1 MALLHVAFHSVT
13 LRMEMRMDVVLP
25 EDARGQIG
33 MDSRRRAVCPTLYL
47 LHGMS
52 DDHTIWQRRTAIERY
67 AAGCG
72 LAVVMPST
80 HLGWYTDMYMGGKYF
95 TYITQE
101 LPALCRDLFPM
112 LSPRREDTFVAG
124 LSMGGYGALKC
135 ALRAPEVFSRAAS
148 LSGAPDITGIC
159 AENEGE
165 PYWTDIFGPSDGV
178 EGSINDLYAAARE
191 LPPSRRPPIYMWCG
205 TEDGLLEDNRR
216 FGAHLKALNYDL
228 TYEES
233 PGGHDWRCWDAQIQ
247 RVLNWLPLNAA
258 RSDADERK
266 EP

>member
-80 HLGWYTDMYMGGKYF
+80 HLGWYTDM
-95 TYITQE
+95 
-101 LPALCRDLFPM
+101 
-112 LSPRREDTFVAG
+112 LS
-124 LSMGGYGALKC
+124 L
-135 ALRAPEVFSRAAS
+135 
-148 LSGAPDITGIC
+148 IHI
-159 AENEGE
+159 
-165 PYWTDIFGPSDGV
+165 
-178 EGSINDLYAAARE
+178 
-191 LPPSRRPPIYMWCG
+191 
-205 TEDGLLEDNRR
+205 
-216 FGAHLKALNYDL
+216 
-228 TYEES
+228 
-233 PGGHDWRCWDAQIQ
+233 
-247 RVLNWLPLNAA
+247 
-258 RSDADERK
+258 
-266 EP
+266 